1 MLKNINIVKL
11 FEINKTKNGE
21 YQLSIYGA
29 MARSDFKKVI
39 SKKEYTRLVN
49 KYDHFIIENK
59 ENKVVFAED
68 LYDKCNM
75 LYFLR
80 EEYTKE
86 FSAYYA

>member
-80 EEYTKE
+80 EEYAKE